1 MADEPSRVMSDREPT
16 SATSGVVTAL
26 HRLALVAWGCVAYA
40 VVAVIGVAQ
49 LVQWGSPDVGWLVW
63 WATSLAAALTG
74 LVGCGVAA
82 VVLRA
87 FVPAGRSR
95 VRAPNGGSQ
104 GERTDELPAPGT
116 STSPS

>member
-1 MADEPSRVMSDREPT
+1 MADEPSHVMTDQGPPGQPT
-16 SATSGVVTAL
+16 GESTSGVAAAL
-26 HRLALVAWGCVAYA
+26 HRLALVAWGCLAYA
-40 VVAVIGVAQ
+40 VVAVLGVAQ

-63 WATSLAAALTG
+63 WACSLAAALTG

-95 VRAPNGGSQ
+95 VGDP
-104 GERTDELPAPGT
+104 TDELGTPGT
-116 STSPS
+116 STSLS